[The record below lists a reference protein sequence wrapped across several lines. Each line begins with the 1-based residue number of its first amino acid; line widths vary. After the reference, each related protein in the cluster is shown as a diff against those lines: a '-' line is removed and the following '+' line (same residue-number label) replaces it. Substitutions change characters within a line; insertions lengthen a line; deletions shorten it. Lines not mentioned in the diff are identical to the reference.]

1 MALELR
7 HAQRAE
13 ATASHSCGL
22 PPGQPV
28 LLQLTARVETPG
40 ECCANIATTIAFDYA
55 PPLPADVAVRLDDR
69 LYDGVYAA
77 LAEIDSPFPPEG
89 VRVTL
94 LTLDSTPAIAEALP
108 PDDWAAVGALSDCC
122 YALARAA
129 VARAWQALSH
139 ANTENLPSRS

>member
-13 ATASHSCGL
+13 ATASHSCAL
-22 PPGQPV
+22 PAGQPV
-28 LLQLTARVETPG
+28 LLRLTARLETPG

-77 LAEIDSPFPPEG
+77 LAEIDGPFPPEG

-94 LTLDSTPAIAEALP
+94 LALEGTPALADALP
-108 PDDWAAVGALSDCC
+108 PEDWVAVGALGDGCF
-122 YALARAA
+122 ALARAA
-129 VARAWQALSH
+129 VAQAWQALSH
-139 ANTENLPSRS
+139 ANAENLPSRS